1 MSEHED
7 KRGRYRWRTAL
18 RQHLPWVLAERIP
31 KGSGDCGD
39 HEWQFVDSDPPR
51 WACAHCVAE
60 TIESPWPVGTLV
72 KHRLAGLLTLA
83 AAIAAKDEE
92 LEQADLDRL
101 LELTSQS
108 RALAGELG
116 GIRGEVLASEATN

>member
-1 MSEHED
+1 MGEHED
-7 KRGRYRWRTAL
+7 KQGRYRWRTAL

-39 HEWQFVDSDPPR
+39 HEWQLVGSDPPR

-60 TIESPWPVGTLV
+60 ATKSPWPAGTLV

-83 AAIAAKDEE
+83 AAIASKDE
-92 LEQADLDRL
+92 LEQSDVARL
-101 LELTSQS
+101 VELTSQS
-108 RALAGELG
+108 QALA
-116 GIRGEVLASEATN
+116 ASRA